1 MEREYDMNEENKRP
15 LLARL
20 CGDMTASDRRNLNRA
35 NAWLALWLVSFAAST
50 FLIKGEVAASGLVGW
65 IVAAMPIVVGLGAM
79 LAYGRYLRQADEL
92 QRRIQLQ
99 ALALGFGVAFFFG
112 FGYRLL
118 EKVGAPV
125 ADISDV
131 SIVMTFFYF
140 VGLWIGRRRYA

>member
-1 MEREYDMNEENKRP
+1 MSEKNKRP

-20 CGDMTASDRRNLNRA
+20 CGDMTESDRRNLNRA
-35 NAWLALWLVSFAAST
+35 NVWLALWLVAFAGST
-50 FLIKGEVAASGLVGW
+50 FLIKGVGATGSGPAGW
-65 IVAAMPIVVGLGAM
+65 IVAAMPIAVGLGAM

-118 EKVGAPV
+118 EKVGAPI

>member
-1 MEREYDMNEENKRP
+1 MNEESKRP
-15 LLARL
+15 LLAHL

-35 NAWLALWLVSFAAST
+35 TVWLAFWLVSFAAST
-50 FLIKGEVAASGLVGW
+50 FIIKSEVTSTGIVGW
-65 IVAAMPIVVGLGAM
+65 IVAAIPTVVGLGAM

-118 EKVGAPV
+118 EKVGAP
-125 ADISDV
+125 AAEISDV
-131 SIVMTFFYF
+131 STVMVFFYF

>member
-1 MEREYDMNEENKRP
+1 MNEQEKRP

-35 NAWLALWLVSFAAST
+35 NVWLAFWLVSFAAST
-50 FLIKGEVAASGLVGW
+50 FIIKSEVTSTGIVGW
-65 IVAAMPIVVGLGAM
+65 IVAAIPTVVGLGAM

-99 ALALGFGVAFFFG
+99 ALAVGFGVAFFFG

-118 EKVGAPV
+118 EKVGAP
-125 ADISDV
+125 AAEISDV
-131 SIVMTFFYF
+131 SVVMMFFYF

>member
-1 MEREYDMNEENKRP
+1 MNEEIKRP

-20 CGDMTASDRRNLNRA
+20 CGDMTESDRRNLNRA
-35 NAWLALWLVSFAAST
+35 NIWLALWLVSFAGST
-50 FLIKGEVAASGLVGW
+50 FLIKGGGAAGSGPAGW
-65 IVAAMPIVVGLGAM
+65 IVAAMPIAVGLGAM

-140 VGLWIGRRRYA
+140 VGLWIGRKRYA